1 VTLGG
6 FTAMWGWVFL
16 VTTMLVWGFK
26 SEKRAG
32 ETTMS
37 QESTELEDEVNL
49 DVRGAYSAMLQV
61 VRLQPVRRLALV
73 LLTSRVAFA
82 AADSVTGLKL
92 QEHGIAKETLAMIGV
107 GVTPIAL
114 VLPALIARYT
124 SGPQPLQPFM
134 AAVPFR
140 LLMNLAFSATVWFVA
155 HSASSAAAR
164 DSEVGGGGKPEISAL
179 NWAVILAAFGVQ
191 QVVMNVM
198 FVSQMAFFAKVSEP
212 RIGGTYMTL
221 LNTIANL
228 GAKWP
233 STLVFPLIDVA
244 GVGGADG
251 YHVTNLACT
260 ILGVAWYFGVRTV
273 VKELSAVPSHK
284 WWTQPRT
291 KGEEMQALV

>member
-1 VTLGG
+1 M
-6 FTAMWGWVFL
+6 FEAPTARCSRLCACSLSAGWRWSCSPL
-16 VTTMLVWGFK
+16 A
-26 SEKRAG
+26 SP
-32 ETTMS
+32 S
-37 QESTELEDEVNL
+37 QPQTRC
-49 DVRGAYSAMLQV
+49 DVRSPLCTSGLRFYLAKTSLRALQ
-61 VRLQPVRRLALV
+61 
-73 LLTSRVAFA
+73 
-82 AADSVTGLKL
+82 VTGLKL

-134 AAVPFR
+134 AAVPYR

-155 HSASSAAAR
+155 HSASSAR
-164 DSEVGGGGKPEISAL
+164 DSADGGGGKPEISAL